1 MILTVTVFVGI
12 TLVCVKTI
20 ALRIAECNFKKQ
32 RHRKQHSVKPCWE
45 LAIVRGRSNAV
56 WQLYFLKIA
65 TRSAFRSTLLPVERL
80 ETASERRMS
89 DIAHQG
95 NSRTRGVSRWCV
107 RVPSSLVLSV
117 AQKVHDRMNYQ

>member
-1 MILTVTVFVGI
+1 MEASPVAGHCARLFEDLCGYIFI
-12 TLVCVKTI
+12 CI
-20 ALRIAECNFKKQ
+20 AAQIK
-32 RHRKQHSVKPCWE
+32 
-45 LAIVRGRSNAV
+45 
-56 WQLYFLKIA
+56 
-65 TRSAFRSTLLPVERL
+65 FRSTLLPAERL

-95 NSRTRGVSRWCV
+95 NSRTRGVSGWCV